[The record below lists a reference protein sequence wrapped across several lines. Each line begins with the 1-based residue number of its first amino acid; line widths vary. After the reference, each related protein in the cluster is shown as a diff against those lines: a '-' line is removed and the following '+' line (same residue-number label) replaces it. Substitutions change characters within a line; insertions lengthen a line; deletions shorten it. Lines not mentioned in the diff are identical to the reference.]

1 MDAAIESASNLFIP
15 GLTFANLKLI
25 QNILTNQAM
34 RMRAAPLSLVFYAS
48 ALLISINRIDAKT
61 SFKSAAL
68 AVRAAKPKKT
78 RFDNLIR
85 IVVKEHVDANKDGK
99 ISFDEC
105 YALIMRLYAL
115 MNQQV
120 PIKPPSQEKLR
131 RLFGG
136 QEYTSVAEFQKIAAT
151 LASRAGVRYVA
162 HQLVSCVVAPVVA
175 LKSVD
180 LVGES
185 KALQSATPDA
195 IQSKPILTAVF
206 MVTAV
211 KQFGNWFLK
220 FIDWLLD
227 TFEPFRKLMKLRED
241 EENVF

>member
-1 MDAAIESASNLFIP
+1 MLMYL
-15 GLTFANLKLI
+15 GLLI
-25 QNILTNQAM
+25 TYQNQASM
-34 RMRAAPLSLVFYAS
+34 RAS
-48 ALLISINRIDAKT
+48 ALTLVVLHAVILLASINLADAKA

-68 AVRAAKPKKT
+68 AVRAVKPKKT

-85 IVVKEHVDANKDGK
+85 IVVKEHVDSNKDGR

-105 YALIMRLYAL
+105 YALIMKLYAL
-115 MNQQV
+115 MNQHV
-120 PIKPPSQEKLR
+120 PIQPPSQEKIR

-136 QEYTSVAEFQKIAAT
+136 QDFTTVAEFQKIAAT

-162 HQLVSCVVAPVVA
+162 HQLVSCVVAPAVA

-185 KALQSATPDA
+185 KALQNATPDA
-195 IQSKPILTAVF
+195 LHSKPLLTAVF

-211 KQFGNWFLK
+211 KQFGTWFLK
-220 FIDWLLD
+220 LIDWALD

>member
-1 MDAAIESASNLFIP
+1 MRLF
-15 GLTFANLKLI
+15 
-25 QNILTNQAM
+25 
-34 RMRAAPLSLVFYAS
+34 
-48 ALLISINRIDAKT
+48 LISFYLYLRASLFFASFKLTDAKT

-68 AVRAAKPKKT
+68 AVRTAKPKRT

-85 IVVKEHVDANKDGK
+85 IVVKEHVDGNKDGL

-105 YALIMRLYAL
+105 YALILKLYAL

-120 PIKPPSQEKLR
+120 PISPPPRETVQ
-131 RLFGG
+131 RLFGPG
-136 QEYTSVAEFQKIAAT
+136 MEYTTVLEFEKIAAT
-151 LASRAGVRYVA
+151 LACRAGVRYVA

-180 LVGES
+180 MIAES
-185 KALQSATPDA
+185 KALQNATPDA

-220 FIDWLLD
+220 FVDWFLD
-227 TFEPFRKLMKLRED
+227 TFEPFRKLFKLREY